1 MEGDLLKRMMLS
13 VTFQKCPRNISFSI
27 AHKAGLQASHETRL
41 ISQTE
46 TWFVTPDS
54 IPQLDHP
61 TYLANFSL
69 NVLELFLKRAPP
81 SEDARCQRYLSKT
94 HLGSCASVALSRTEN

>member
-1 MEGDLLKRMMLS
+1 MMLS
-13 VTFQKCPRNISFSI
+13 VSFQKCLRNFSFSI

-54 IPQLDHP
+54 IPQLDHS

-69 NVLELFLKRAPP
+69 NVLELFLKPTLP
-81 SEDARCQRYLSKT
+81 L
-94 HLGSCASVALSRTEN
+94 